1 MLDLSYFQTGNS
13 NVQAFYSN
21 PGGWQTWIKPRGAKS
36 INILC
41 IGAGGG
47 GGSYNAIQ
55 QAPGGG
61 AAAGYVRA
69 TYQANILP
77 DVLYVQTGIGGAGTT
92 TSPQNGGTG
101 SVSYVSIVPD
111 STSRAN
117 IVCISSATVA
127 GGGAGASGG
136 AGGVASAAATP
147 VSASFLNLAT
157 SFTAAAGTTGGVGS
171 RSTGQINVT
180 GSILLT
186 PGTGGGGGLGVN
198 VAYPGGNILANG
210 PVPFVSGGFAT
221 INSTPSGRGN
231 DGIIIYK
238 PVLIFLGGTGGGC
251 VRNGAAKAG
260 DGGNGAYGCGGGG
273 GGFSTSGP
281 QGMGGRGGDGLVI
294 ITTTF

>member
-127 GGGAGASGG
+127 GGMSSEHAMR
-136 AGGVASAAATP
+136 
-147 VSASFLNLAT
+147 NHY
-157 SFTAAAGTTGGVGS
+157 
-171 RSTGQINVT
+171 GQIAEYRASEGKVVKVQSK
-180 GSILLT
+180 GSVV
-186 PGTGGGGGLGVN
+186 GT
-198 VAYPGGNILANG
+198 IKE
-210 PVPFVSGGFAT
+210 
-221 INSTPSGRGN
+221 I
-231 DGIIIYK
+231 
-238 PVLIFLGGTGGGC
+238 
-251 VRNGAAKAG
+251 
-260 DGGNGAYGCGGGG
+260 
-273 GGFSTSGP
+273 
-281 QGMGGRGGDGLVI
+281 MGGIRSCCTYLNCEVI
-294 ITTTF
+294 EKMPQNAKFVVVNRQLNGMFS